1 VRVTLYWKLLL
12 GFGMVIAL
20 LTAAD
25 AYILYQLIG
34 VSVITRATVIGDVR
48 SMDLTKQL
56 RSTLYDEERDAQ
68 KFMATRDTTYLS
80 LFREQRR
87 VTRAAFDTLG
97 RLNVDSDFR
106 RLVRSA
112 ARRHAWYGLAVGA
125 HLTVRADSQAA
136 LRRAMMDS
144 LDEVYRDVEQL
155 VQIKQRVLDAAVIEA
170 EESARRSGEV
180 ALLLTMGAMLTAV
193 TVALFL
199 TRSITKPLGALMRA
213 TDEVAR
219 GTFTRV
225 GMATRGD
232 LGKLAAAFNSM
243 GDRLR
248 KANAARAEMMHH
260 ISHEIRMPLQTMHS
274 AYYLLS
280 EQQAGPVSERQKKLL
295 ETIRDNIDKIT
306 RFSNQFL
313 DLARIEAGM
322 MEYTVGPT
330 DLEAVLKQ
338 LVADASV
345 NAARKGIVL
354 QYVSSPLPRVMAN
367 SDRCAQVFTNLVSN
381 AVKYTNPGGTVQVS
395 ACTSAFGVQVTV
407 SDTGVGIAAEELA
420 QVFKK
425 FYRAKNAGRRSGTG
439 IGLALVK
446 GLVNGM
452 GGQITVE
459 SEAGR
464 GSAFTVEFR
473 TAP

>member
-1 VRVTLYWKLLL
+1 
-12 GFGMVIAL
+12 
-20 LTAAD
+20 
-25 AYILYQLIG
+25 
-34 VSVITRATVIGDVR
+34 
-48 SMDLTKQL
+48 
-56 RSTLYDEERDAQ
+56 
-68 KFMATRDTTYLS
+68 
-80 LFREQRR
+80 
-87 VTRAAFDTLG
+87 
-97 RLNVDSDFR
+97 
-106 RLVRSA
+106 
-112 ARRHAWYGLAVGA
+112 
-125 HLTVRADSQAA
+125 
-136 LRRAMMDS
+136 
-144 LDEVYRDVEQL
+144 
-155 VQIKQRVLDAAVIEA
+155 
-170 EESARRSGEV
+170 
-180 ALLLTMGAMLTAV
+180 
-193 TVALFL
+193 
-199 TRSITKPLGALMRA
+199 
-213 TDEVAR
+213 
-219 GTFTRV
+219 
-225 GMATRGD
+225 
-232 LGKLAAAFNSM
+232 
-243 GDRLR
+243 
-248 KANAARAEMMHH
+248 
-260 ISHEIRMPLQTMHS
+260 MPLQTMHS

-367 SDRCAQVFTNLVSN
+367 PDRCAQVFTNLVSN
-381 AVKYTNPGGTVQVS
+381 AVKYTNAGGTVQVS

-446 GLVNGM
+446 GLVSGM

-459 SEAGR
+459 SEPGR